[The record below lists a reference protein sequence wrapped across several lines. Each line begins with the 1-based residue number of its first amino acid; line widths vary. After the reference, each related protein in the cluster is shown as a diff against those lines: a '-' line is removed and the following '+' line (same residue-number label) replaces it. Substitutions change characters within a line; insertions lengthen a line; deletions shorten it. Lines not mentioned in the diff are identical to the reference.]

1 MAPMT
6 GVVQPFVGLSDA
18 YFATDGGTYFEYA
31 SNAVGIKQAGM
42 YYCGVSCYSCP
53 TDAILGAF
61 ANGGSGSG
69 NSAAGGGEGDILQA
83 LATTIDGFMQV
94 YGASVGSQPEH
105 QYAFGVFLVSSDDVE
120 AGITLGPG
128 LIVPTGWVAP
138 AEHGA
143 NVVVWPA
150 GAVPAGW

>member
-1 MAPMT
+1 
-6 GVVQPFVGLSDA
+6 L
-18 YFATDGGTYFEYA
+18 
-31 SNAVGIKQAGM
+31 
-42 YYCGVSCYSCP
+42 
-53 TDAILGAF
+53 DAILGAF
-61 ANGGSGSG
+61 ANGGDGTG
-69 NSAAGGGEGDILQA
+69 HSAAGGGDGDILHA
-83 LATTIDGFMQV
+83 LTTTIDGFMQV
-94 YGASVGSQPEH
+94 YGTSIGSQPEN
-105 QYAFGVFLVSSDDVE
+105 QYAFGVFLVSASDVA